1 MRKKALFAIIV
12 LLALSIVAC
21 DPLPIGDDVITPTR
35 EISYPTDVPI
45 ATKAPHIWL
54 PGVNC
59 DDLANALA
67 IKSGEGFTLLNGNPC
82 IQRMTITDVNGINQA
97 VPFGY
102 EIVSEP
108 GLTEDGDH
116 ALIHFDPDQ
125 KAMVVELTQG
135 GQGLG
140 RVNGLWGWKLRG
152 QHIPA
157 NTCALIKITGQTY
170 LNRFTPTRSPQDQ
183 QIQITI
189 DNGIEK
195 QIRTVMLQE
204 DPPAWEQVWPI
215 YTSNPTN
222 VFDVT
227 FQVGQIWA
235 TAGGYIEV
243 WSLQILTAPDH
254 CNDNDVIHF

>member
-1 MRKKALFAIIV
+1 MHKMILLAIVVV
-12 LLALSIVAC
+12 LLFGC
-21 DPLPIGDDVITPTR
+21 TLPEIEITPTR
-35 EISYPTDVPI
+35 EINYPTDVPI
-45 ATKAPHIWL
+45 ATEVPHVWL

-59 DDLANALA
+59 NELANALA

-82 IQRMTITDVNGINQA
+82 IQRMSITDVNGINQA

-108 GLTEDGDH
+108 GLESFSGH

-135 GQGLG
+135 GQGG
-140 RVNGLWGWKLRG
+140 NRVNGLWGWKLRG

-157 NTCALIKITGQTY
+157 NTCALIKITGQTF

-195 QIRTVMLQE
+195 QVRTVMLQE

-243 WSLQILTAPDH
+243 WSLQILTAPGH
-254 CNDNDVIHF
+254 CNDWYIGF